1 MKKSLSVK
9 KILVMAVA
17 VATVACV
24 SIIGTLAWLTATTG
38 EVKNTFT
45 VGNIDITLAETEG
58 ADASYQFKMIPGQT
72 IAKDPKVTVEAGSED
87 CWLFVKVTESDNL
100 ETYISYDMAADW
112 TAVPDAAAGV
122 YYYTGEA
129 AKGTPISVLADDQV
143 TVKDSVTKENMDAL
157 EASDATLP
165 TLTFKAYAIQKASFG
180 TAKDAWDE
188 LQK

>member
-1 MKKSLSVK
+1 M
-9 KILVMAVA
+9 
-17 VATVACV
+17 
-24 SIIGTLAWLTATTG
+24 
-38 EVKNTFT
+38 
-45 VGNIDITLAETEG
+45 
-58 ADASYQFKMIPGQT
+58 
-72 IAKDPKVTVEAGSED
+72 
-87 CWLFVKVTESDNL
+87 KVTESDNL
-100 ETYISYDMAADW
+100 ETYISYDMEADW
-112 TAVPDAAAGV
+112 EAVPDAAGV

>member
-58 ADASYQFKMIPGQT
+58 ADASNQIKMIPGQT

-100 ETYISYDMAADW
+100 ETYISYDMEADW
-112 TAVPDAAAGV
+112 EAVPDAAGV